1 MNATTARIDE
11 LVARFGAADACPARL
26 LCDDH
31 PPDQVAFTVVEP
43 DLTRRDLTYGE
54 LRTRSER
61 VAAGL
66 RALGIGPRDAV
77 GVLMGK
83 SADLIATVLG
93 IWRLGAVQV
102 PLFTSF
108 APAAIAMRLQ
118 GSAAKAVIVDA
129 DQRAKL
135 DPSEDIPADSPW
147 RIVTCGDGCRP
158 GDVKFDE
165 LAKTD
170 PGDGIAPA
178 VVGPDAPFI
187 MIFTSGTTGP
197 PKGVP
202 VTVRGLAHMLMYLQY
217 GFDARDDDVFWN
229 AADPGWAYGMYYAIA
244 APLAA
249 GWFSILLHAGFTPE
263 LTWRVLAELGVTN
276 FTAAPTVYRALRN
289 TSVPAGVHL
298 RCASS
303 IGEPLT
309 PDLVPWAESTFGVPI
324 RDQYGQT
331 ELGMVIANGWHPE
344 VIAPIKRASMGTV
357 LPGHNVQILCDDTDE
372 PAAAGTF
379 GRVAID
385 STAPL
390 FMFAGYHNEPEK
402 TAKRF
407 TSDGRWYLTGDVA
420 MRDEDGYF
428 YFASR
433 DDDVIIMAGYR
444 IGPFDVESVLVLH
457 PDVAEAAVIGAPDE
471 LRGEVVEA
479 YVVPREGISPSDELT
494 GALQRLVKT
503 KFAAHAYPRTIHYID
518 VLPRTPSGKVQRFLL
533 REQRAAELA
542 APVDR

>member
-1 MNATTARIDE
+1 MYTATARIDE

-31 PPDQVAFTVVEP
+31 PPDQVAFTVVEA
-43 DLTRRDLTYGE
+43 DLTHRDLSYGE

-61 VAAGL
+61 IAAGL
-66 RALGIGPRDAV
+66 RALGIGPGDAV
-77 GVLMGK
+77 GTLMGK
-83 SADLIATVLG
+83 SSDLVTSLLA
-93 IWRLGAVQV
+93 IWRLGAVHV
-102 PLFTSF
+102 PLFTAF
-108 APAAIAMRLQ
+108 APAAIALRLQ

-135 DPSEDIPADSPW
+135 DPSEDIPVDSPW
-147 RIVTCGDGCRP
+147 HTITCGDGGRA
-158 GDVKFDE
+158 GDVKFAE
-165 LAKTD
+165 IAETD
-170 PGDGIAPA
+170 PGDGIEPA

-187 MIFTSGTTGP
+187 MIFTSGTTGA

-202 VTVRGLAHMLMYLQY
+202 VPVRALAHMVMYLQFGY
-217 GFDARDDDVFWN
+217 DLRDDDVFWN
-229 AADPGWAYGMYYAIA
+229 AADPGWAYGMFYAIA
-244 APLAA
+244 APLAG
-249 GWFSILLHAGFTPE
+249 GWRSILLHAGFTPE
-263 LTWRVLAELGVTN
+263 LTWRVLTELGVTN

-289 TSVPAGVHL
+289 TSVPDGVQL

-303 IGEPLT
+303 VGEPLT
-309 PDLVPWAESTFGVPI
+309 PDLVPWAETTFGTPI

-331 ELGMVIANGWHPE
+331 ELGMVLANGWHPD
-344 VIAPIKRASMGTV
+344 VVAPIKPGSMGTV
-357 LPGHNVQILCDDTDE
+357 LPGHNLQILCVNADE

-379 GRVAID
+379 GRVAVD

-390 FMFAGYHNEPEK
+390 FMFAGYHNEPDK

-407 TSDGRWYLTGDVA
+407 TADGRWYLTGDVA
-420 MRDEDGYF
+420 MRDKDGYF
-428 YFASR
+428 WFASR

-457 PDVAEAAVIGAPDE
+457 PDVAEAAVVGAPDD
-471 LRGEVVEA
+471 LRGEVIEA
-479 YVVPREGISPSDELT
+479 YVVPREGVSPSDELT
-494 GALQRLVKT
+494 AELQRLVKT

-542 APVDR
+542 AAADR